1 MAKTM
6 FKRLL
11 VTYLSILIVAIVVL
25 SLALTF
31 IYRGY
36 AFNEKKRMLKNAA
49 YDVNQQLEDWTDGK
63 ISQKELNQTVDSA
76 GYITDSKIYVVRLE
90 KEAFENAENFN
101 LGEDLEEKY
110 LIEDLGRIL
119 DGEAVFRRD
128 QYSSKFGMR
137 VVFSGVPWEGTDG
150 ISGAI
155 LMFSPVDEINRNA
168 NKMNLVIWATAFGFI
183 VLGGFI
189 ILLTSRRISRPVKE
203 MELAARKLASGEPAE
218 DIFAGTQDEVGQLAQ
233 TFNSMKRQLAETEEN
248 RNSFIANVSHDLRTP
263 LTSINGFVEGM
274 LDGIIKVEDY
284 PKYLRIIKN
293 ETGRLNRL
301 TADILQTA
309 KIQSGKI
316 ELNKQHIYAGEILVS
331 LVEKMKKLAGEK
343 SISILVECDEETIV
357 HADGDRLYQVLD
369 NIIGNAIKYTVI
381 GGEIRLKAMY
391 VGSGVEFRISDT
403 GEGISEEN
411 LLRVFERFYRTDKSR
426 SSVNG
431 GSGLGLSI
439 AKNLVELH
447 GGSIRAESKQGD
459 GTTII
464 FDIPK

>member
-1 MAKTM
+1 M

-36 AFNEKKRMLKNAA
+36 AFSEKRRMLKNAA
-49 YDVNQQLEDWTDGK
+49 YDVNQQLEDWTEGK

-90 KEAFENAENFN
+90 KEAFENAESFT

-119 DGEAVFRRD
+119 DGETVFRRD

-137 VVFSGVPWEGTDG
+137 VVFSGVPWTGTDG

-155 LMFSPVDEINRNA
+155 LMFSPVNEINRNA

-183 VLGGFI
+183 MLGGFI
-189 ILLTSRRISRPVKE
+189 ILITSQRISRPVKE
-203 MELAARKLASGEPAE
+203 MELAARKLAAGEIAE
-218 DIFAGTQDEVGQLAQ
+218 DIHTITEDEIG
-233 TFNSMKRQLAETEEN
+233 QLAETEEI
-248 RNSFIANVSHDLRTP
+248 RSSFIANVSHDLRTP

-274 LDGIIKVEDY
+274 LDGIIKIEDY
-284 PKYLRIIKN
+284 PKYLKIIKS

-301 TADILQTA
+301 TSDILQTA

-316 ELNKQHIYAGEILVS
+316 ELNKQYIHASEMFVS
-331 LVEKMKKLAGEK
+331 VVEKMKKLAEEK
-343 SISILVECDEETIV
+343 SISITVECDEETIV

-369 NIIGNAIKYTVI
+369 NVIGNAIKYTEI
-381 GGEIRLKAMY
+381 GGGIRLKAMY
-391 VGSGVEFRISDT
+391 VGSGVEFSISDT

-411 LLRVFERFYRTDKSR
+411 LLHIFERFYRTDKSR

-447 GGSIRAESKQGD
+447 GGSIRAESIQGD